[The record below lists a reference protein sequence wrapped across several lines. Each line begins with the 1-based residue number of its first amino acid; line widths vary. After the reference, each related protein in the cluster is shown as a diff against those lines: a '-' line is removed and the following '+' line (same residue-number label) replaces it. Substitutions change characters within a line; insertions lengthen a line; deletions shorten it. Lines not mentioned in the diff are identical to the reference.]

1 MRCTGLRALL
11 TGVDL
16 RSHTNP
22 EPYFEWS
29 LCMLPVSD
37 DNPTRGP
44 APINTIIIILNFM
57 VFALQV
63 FYGDAFVLRW
73 AFIPARLTA
82 FLSGNEG
89 LQVILTIFSAMFM
102 HGGIA
107 HILGNMLFLWIFG
120 DNIEDQFGHV
130 QYLAFYLFCGIAA
143 TFTQYAIDPNSP
155 IPNLGASGA
164 IAGVLGAYL
173 LMFPRVRVNLFVWPL
188 SVLLAIF
195 TRSPY
200 LRLPAWLMLG
210 LWFAM
215 QLLLGVRG
223 LSMIS
228 EGGVAFW
235 AHIGGF
241 VAGVVLTL
249 FLRPSRRRA
258 LASV

>member
-1 MRCTGLRALL
+1 
-11 TGVDL
+11 
-16 RSHTNP
+16 
-22 EPYFEWS
+22 
-29 LCMLPVSD
+29 MLPVND
-37 DNPTRGP
+37 ENPTRGP
-44 APINTIIIILNFM
+44 SPINIIIIILNFT

-63 FYGDAFVLRW
+63 FYGEAFVLRW
-73 AFIPARLTA
+73 AFTPARLTA
-82 FLSGNEG
+82 FLNGNESP
-89 LQVILTIFSAMFM
+89 QVLLTIFSAMFM

-120 DNIEDQFGHV
+120 DNIEDQFGHLK
-130 QYLAFYLFCGIAA
+130 YLAFYLFCGIVA
-143 TFTQYAIDPNSP
+143 TFTQYGIDPSSP

-164 IAGVLGAYL
+164 VAGVLGAYL

-200 LRLPAWLMLG
+200 LRLPAWLLLG

-215 QLLLGVRG
+215 QVLLGVQG
-223 LSMIS
+223 LANMG

-241 VAGVVLTL
+241 VAGVVLAL
-249 FLRPSRRRA
+249 FLRPGRRRA
-258 LASV
+258 LAGVSR

>member
-1 MRCTGLRALL
+1 
-11 TGVDL
+11 
-16 RSHTNP
+16 
-22 EPYFEWS
+22 
-29 LCMLPVSD
+29 MLPVSD
-37 DNPTRGP
+37 DNPRRGS
-44 APINTIIIILNFM
+44 APINVIIIILNFV

-63 FYGDAFVLRW
+63 FYGEAFILHW
-73 AFIPARLTA
+73 AFTPARLTA
-82 FLSGNEG
+82 FLNGNESP
-89 LQVILTIFSAMFM
+89 QVILTIFSAMFM

-120 DNIEDQFGHV
+120 DNVEDQFGHV
-130 QYLAFYLFCGIAA
+130 QYLVFYLFCGIVA
-143 TFTQYAIDPNSP
+143 TFAQYAIDPSSP
-155 IPNLGASGA
+155 SPNLGASGA

-200 LRLPAWLMLG
+200 LRLPAWVLLG

-215 QLLLGVRG
+215 QVLLGVQG
-223 LSMIS
+223 SSTMG

-241 VAGVVLTL
+241 VAGIILALLFRPRRQRVL
-249 FLRPSRRRA
+249 A
-258 LASV
+258 GV